1 MRIANKHVQLWV
13 TDGQHAYMK
22 AKAKGY
28 GITLTRLVLLAVE
41 VYARTYD
48 EVPEGSSL
56 IVVNYGTWCRMD
68 LYLQDVRDNL
78 HDVRLQ
84 LAAIRSAARRG
95 QDEGTVRAVDEC
107 AREMARTAVN
117 VAHCS
122 EVLDRVIEMPLL
134 ADPYAGPLEDA
145 SPVEDLPQ
153 GDDEEESL

>member
-1 MRIANKHVQLWV
+1 MGTAKRQVHLRV
-13 TDGQHAYMK
+13 TDSQHERMK
-22 AKAKGY
+22 KKASEY
-28 GITLTRLVLLAVE
+28 GITLSRLVLLAVE
-41 VYARTYD
+41 AYARTYD

-56 IVVNYGTWCRMD
+56 VVVNYGTWYRID
-68 LYLQDVRDNL
+68 LRLQGVREDL
-78 HDVRLQ
+78 SDTRRQ
-84 LAAIRSAARRG
+84 LAAIRAAARRG